1 MKTLALPLAAAVCL
15 ILSGCAPTSVH
26 PLYSDDDAVVEHA
39 LEGTWIDADKPDD
52 APIVFKKSGDHAY
65 TMTIGDPDTKFVQ
78 KFDVSDPG
86 IKFMQNYDV
95 NLVRLGNQLYMD
107 IAFSDQKVLGT
118 KLDLP
123 LGAFPAHEI
132 VKLRVAGDELAYAML
147 DSEQIQKQ
155 NQWDSLPLVLTDG
168 DQATLITAPTA
179 DLRHYITIHADDVF
193 GDFNH
198 LTRKPP
204 AAQP

>member
-1 MKTLALPLAAAVCL
+1 
-15 ILSGCAPTSVH
+15 VH
-26 PLYSDDDAVVEHA
+26 PLYSDDDAVVEPA

-52 APIVFKKSGDHAY
+52 APIVLKKSGDHAY
-65 TMTIGDPDTKFVQ
+65 TMTIADPDTK
-78 KFDVSDPG
+78 SE
-86 IKFMQNYDV
+86 QNFNV
-95 NLVRLGNQLYMD
+95 NLVRLGNELYLDM
-107 IAFSDQKVLGT
+107 AFSDQKVLGT

-132 VKLRVAGDELAYAML
+132 VKLRVTGDDLAYAML

>member
-15 ILSGCAPTSVH
+15 ILSGCAPSSVH
-26 PLYSDDDAVVEHA
+26 PLYNDDDAVVEPA

-52 APIVFKKSGDHAY
+52 APIVLKKSGDHAY
-65 TMTIGDPDTKFVQ
+65 TMTIGDPDTK
-78 KFDVSDPG
+78 SE
-86 IKFMQNYDV
+86 QNFNV
-95 NLVRLGNQLYMD
+95 NLVRLGNELYLDM
-107 IAFSDQKVLGT
+107 AFSDQKVLGT

-132 VKLRVAGDELAYAML
+132 VKLRVAGDDLAYAML

-193 GDFNH
+193 SDFNH

-204 AAQP
+204 VPQL